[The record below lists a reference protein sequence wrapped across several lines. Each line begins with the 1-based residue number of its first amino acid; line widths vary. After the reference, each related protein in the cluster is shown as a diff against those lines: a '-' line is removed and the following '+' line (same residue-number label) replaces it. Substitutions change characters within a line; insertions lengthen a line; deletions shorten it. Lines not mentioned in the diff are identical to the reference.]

1 MKMQI
6 RTLKSAEYE
15 GCPIHI
21 RNIGNIFEYLTI
33 IDGQIYTAHVV
44 IVKKP
49 LQALLGQDYTPKQLA
64 DVCSYVFKMAETT
77 IETVRELKKKPK

>member
-6 RTLKSAEYE
+6 RNLKSAEYL

-33 IDGQIYTAHVV
+33 IDGQIYTAFVV
-44 IVKKP
+44 ITKKP

-64 DVCSYVFKMAETT
+64 DVTSYVFKMAETT
-77 IETVRELKKKPK
+77 IETVKGMKNKR